1 VPGGL
6 ARQLANLKAKRA
18 AAVFR
23 VRVRVRFLGPG
34 LRSQPEASIRVP
46 GVWPDRGTLAAVMLT
61 SPPPVSNGKGRVS
74 TERFAQPWQGFNI
87 TLFLK
92 EKTSS
97 DLKSSLRQPFPVL
110 LLCSC
115 SCSCR
120 LASLSVCLEEV
131 LGAVVALFNELF
143 GTFQQVNLGESRT
156 SREGFGW
163 S

>member
-1 VPGGL
+1 
-6 ARQLANLKAKRA
+6 
-18 AAVFR
+18 
-23 VRVRVRFLGPG
+23 
-34 LRSQPEASIRVP
+34 
-46 GVWPDRGTLAAVMLT
+46 
-61 SPPPVSNGKGRVS
+61 VSNGKGRVS

-110 LLCSC
+110 LSC